1 MPLRTAFL
9 WLMIG
14 SLSLAAATGVVAVI
28 WPDFGSTHENILIT
42 SLLVGAFSIPAL
54 ACATV
59 LGKHRLVP
67 VMWGG
72 IAASGLALSTWL
84 LLLWLDPTD
93 EEPFIKPGATFTIA
107 ALWAAHLGLLSLPRL
122 DHPKARIVR
131 WVTLGLAT
139 ALAVCFDIVIVG
151 EVWQDWA
158 VRLVGV
164 LAILTACGTVV
175 TPTLALIEYLGR
187 RASSETMP
195 GHVVVSLTC
204 PRCRTPQQVHLG
216 PSKCEACGLRI
227 NLETEEPRCTCGYLL
242 YRLSGEVCPECGRRI
257 AVQDRWAAMQEEDSP
272 RRNTEEHGEERIQEL
287 GVRETPPP

>member
-9 WLMIG
+9 WMMIA
-14 SLSLAAATGVVAVI
+14 SLSLAAATGVVAII
-28 WPDFGSTHENILIT
+28 WPRFGSTQEQILIT
-42 SLLVGAFSIPAL
+42 SLLMGAFSITAL
-54 ACATV
+54 ACAIV

-72 IAASGLALSTWL
+72 IAASGLARGTWL
-84 LLLWLDPTD
+84 LLLWLDPID
-93 EEPFIKPGATFTIA
+93 EDPLFKSGATFTIA
-107 ALWAAHLGLLSLPRL
+107 ALWVAHLGLLSLPRL
-122 DHPKARIVR
+122 DHPRARIIR
-131 WVTLGLAT
+131 WVTISLAT
-139 ALAVCFDIVIVG
+139 ALAVFFDIVVLG
-151 EVWQDWA
+151 EVWEDWA
-158 VRLVGV
+158 GRLVGV

-187 RASSETMP
+187 RGSSETMP

-204 PRCRTPQQVHLG
+204 PRCRTAQQVHLG

-257 AVQDRWAAMQEEDSP
+257 AVEDRWAAMEEEESP
-272 RRNTEEHGEERIQEL
+272 RRETEEDREERIQEL
-287 GVRETPPP
+287 GVRS